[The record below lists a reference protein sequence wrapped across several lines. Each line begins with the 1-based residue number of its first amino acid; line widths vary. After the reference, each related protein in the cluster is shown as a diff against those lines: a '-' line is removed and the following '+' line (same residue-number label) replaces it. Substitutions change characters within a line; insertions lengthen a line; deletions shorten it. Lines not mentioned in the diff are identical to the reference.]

1 MINPFNPGFG
11 NISPCCIKRPALQ
24 QKLLDQASQL
34 NQKFLPV
41 FIEGPRGCGKT
52 VFLNNLG
59 DAMLERDDW
68 ITVDLGLDDDF
79 FSTLVGA
86 IYYQAD
92 TMTIEELDVL
102 DYDTPSAMFVQYV
115 KTLTKHQLRLFITVD
130 EANRPTE
137 ELLELLKLCQQLGNH
152 GNTIMVVLAGITS
165 RMPQFLGDENFAA
178 VVQESQRLTL
188 PLLDLDMVASQYQRI
203 FTKAHRVIEPA
214 ALKKWQW
221 QQADMPMP
229 FRFLVHYCGIPIL
242 KESIKQLL
250 KRSCP
255 AISSSFSIMPICLS
269 LTN

>member
-41 FIEGPRGCGKT
+41 FIDGPRGCGKT

-92 TMTIEELDVL
+92 TIISEELDVL

-130 EANRPTE
+130 EANQPTNR
-137 ELLELLKLCQQLGNH
+137 G
-152 GNTIMVVLAGITS
+152 
-165 RMPQFLGDENFAA
+165 A
-178 VVQESQRLTL
+178 V
-188 PLLDLDMVASQYQRI
+188 
-203 FTKAHRVIEPA
+203 
-214 ALKKWQW
+214 
-221 QQADMPMP
+221 
-229 FRFLVHYCGIPIL
+229 
-242 KESIKQLL
+242 
-250 KRSCP
+250 
-255 AISSSFSIMPICLS
+255 
-269 LTN
+269 